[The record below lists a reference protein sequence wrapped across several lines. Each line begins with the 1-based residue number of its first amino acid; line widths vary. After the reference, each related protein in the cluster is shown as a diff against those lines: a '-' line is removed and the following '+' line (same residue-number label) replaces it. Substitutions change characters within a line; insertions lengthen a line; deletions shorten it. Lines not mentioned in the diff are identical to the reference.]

1 MIAFGPIPSR
11 RLGMSLGVNN
21 IVSPKKCTYSCV
33 YCQVGKTRQKTT
45 HRDVF
50 ITPEKLV
57 KDVRQHLQKLDPEHR
72 PDYLTIVSNGEPTL
86 DIHLGEEIQQLKQSE
101 IPVAVITNASLID
114 KKEVREDLMLA
125 DWVSLKIDS
134 VDESAWKRINQP
146 AADLVLNR
154 ILEGMQQFSRHYKGF
169 LCTETMLVEGYNDQ
183 TLHLENTAS
192 FISRLRPYTAYLS
205 IPTRPPAEKKVKAV
219 TEAKITEAWKIYQD
233 KKIHTQLLTG
243 FEGTDTGYTGNIYE
257 DILNITSV
265 HPLREDTLQELL
277 KKGNTNKQVVDTLLK
292 QGLIKEIS
300 YNDKK
305 YYLRHFHY

>member
-1 MIAFGPIPSR
+1 MIAFGPVNSR
-11 RLGMSLGVNN
+11 RLGMSLGINN

-45 HRDVF
+45 HREVF
-50 ITPEKLV
+50 FTPEKLV
-57 KDVRQHLQKLDPEHR
+57 QDVRQHLLKLDPGHR

-86 DIHLGEEIQQLKQSE
+86 DRNLGEEIMQLKQSG
-101 IPVAVITNASLID
+101 IRVAVISNGSLID

-134 VDESAWKRINQP
+134 VDESVWKKINQP
-146 AADLVLNR
+146 AEDLVLSR
-154 ILEGMQQFSRHYKGF
+154 ILEGIQQFAEHYKGF

-183 TLHLENTAS
+183 TLYLENTAS

-205 IPTRPPAEKKVKAV
+205 IPTRPPAEKKVRAV
-219 TEAKITEAWKIYQD
+219 TEAKITEAWNIFQD
-233 KKIHTQLLTG
+233 KEIPAQLLTG

-277 KKGNTNKQVVDTLLK
+277 QKENSNSQVLFTLIE

-300 YNDKK
+300 YNGKK
-305 YYLRHFHY
+305 YYLRHYH